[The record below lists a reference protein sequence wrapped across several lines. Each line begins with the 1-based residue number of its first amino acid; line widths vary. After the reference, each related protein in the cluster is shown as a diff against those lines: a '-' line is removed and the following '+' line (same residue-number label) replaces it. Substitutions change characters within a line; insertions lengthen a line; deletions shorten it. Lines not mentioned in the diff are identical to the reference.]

1 MKIHILIPY
10 NIYKKITKNDLS
22 CFRDYLINKMKNDF
36 GDIEL
41 NIVVSND
48 VKSFE
53 FYAMEKHKSQRS
65 ESDLIIY
72 IIKLFEEKFGDMIQ
86 SSPKIMLNYSKFN
99 SNFNPESNISF
110 DDCSLNKPTKS
121 EEFDY
126 EKLSYNYAASIPFF
140 TFDQVVLSKET
151 LNKIMESISI
161 LEVETKV
168 FDEWGLRSII
178 PSANSSLN
186 FYGPPGTGKSMAAE
200 AIASKLGKKIIRVTY
215 ADIESK
221 YHGEGPKMVKAIF
234 MAAEREDAILFI
246 DESDSLLSK
255 RLTTVSQGSEQAI
268 NSLRSQLLISLE
280 NYKGI
285 VIFAT
290 NLVVNYDKA
299 FISRLIN
306 VEFKI
311 PNTEE
316 REKIWNNHL
325 KGNNINIP
333 LADDVDLNY
342 LASKYIF
349 VGREI
354 RNAVRTACVNAAMQN
369 SKNVNQFYFIDAC
382 EKIIAEKKNF
392 NIVQDYT
399 LSSSTQEE
407 LQNVIKSK
415 CNIVD

>member
-22 CFRDYLINKMKNDF
+22 CFSDYLISKIKNDF

-41 NIVVSND
+41 NIVVSSD

-72 IIKLFEEKFGDMIQ
+72 IIKLFEEKFGDMIE
-86 SSPKIMLNYSKFN
+86 SAPKVMLNYSKFN

-110 DDCSLNKPTKS
+110 DDCSIKKPTKS

-126 EKLSYNYAASIPFF
+126 EKLSYNYSASIPFF

-151 LNKIMESISI
+151 LNKILESISI

-200 AIASKLGKKIIRVTY
+200 AIASKLGKRIIRVTY

-280 NYKGI
+280 NHKGI

-306 VEFKI
+306 VEFNI
-311 PNTEE
+311 PNSEE

-325 KGNNINIP
+325 RGKNINIP
-333 LADDVDLNY
+333 LADDVNLKI
-342 LASKYIF
+342 LSEKYEF

-354 RNAVRTACVNAAMQN
+354 RNAVKDSCINAALKKQKYVMQQN
-369 SKNVNQFYFIDAC
+369 LLDSCDKILKEKNKMNNVD
-382 EKIIAEKKNF
+382 
-392 NIVQDYT
+392 DYT
-399 LSSSTQEE
+399 LSSTTNNE
-407 LQNVIKSK
+407 LKKVINEKNK
-415 CNIVD
+415 MK